1 MCSHRRFPSYL
12 SYCSYSEFYFKN
24 SLAFLNFVK
33 IREFQKFLTTL
44 KIRVVNL
51 SFRCSG
57 GARETRDMKKSGASR
72 KTDKDAKKTAK
83 DEGQATTKKKREK
96 AMVNWRETVESYL
109 SRVRQRYRAN
119 CQKDGSGVSPEFLRL
134 LATSIAD
141 DQVPAKVQP
150 LSVCLYMSQSI
161 CEISHFT

>member
-1 MCSHRRFPSYL
+1 
-12 SYCSYSEFYFKN
+12 
-24 SLAFLNFVK
+24 LAFLNFVK

-51 SFRCSG
+51 SFRCSSG
-57 GARETRDMKKSGASR
+57 ERETRDMTKSGASR

-83 DEGQATTKKKREK
+83 DEGQATRKKNREK

-119 CQKDGSGVSPEFLRL
+119 CQKDGSGVSPEFLRQ

-150 LSVCLYMSQSI
+150 LSICLYMSQSI

>member
-1 MCSHRRFPSYL
+1 
-12 SYCSYSEFYFKN
+12 
-24 SLAFLNFVK
+24 LAFLNFVK
-33 IREFQKFLTTL
+33 IREFQKFLTAL
-44 KIRVVNL
+44 KIRIVNL
-51 SFRCSG
+51 SFRCSS

-83 DEGQATTKKKREK
+83 DEGQATRKKNREK

-134 LATSIAD
+134 LATSIAN

-150 LSVCLYMSQSI
+150 LSVSLYMSQSI
-161 CEISHFT
+161 CEVSHFT